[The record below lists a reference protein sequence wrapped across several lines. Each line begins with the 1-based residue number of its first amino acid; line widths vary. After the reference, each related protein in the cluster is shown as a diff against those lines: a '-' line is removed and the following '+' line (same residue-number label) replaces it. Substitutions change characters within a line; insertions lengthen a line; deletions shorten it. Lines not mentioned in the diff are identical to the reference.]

1 MKYKNTTTIYA
12 LLLTGLLST
21 SAFADKNWE
30 VRVGYG
36 HVGLGDVQKNGNSLT
51 VGGGAVPPLD
61 AGAANNKTLLFD
73 ISRRIGD
80 TKWKGRFFGGIPP
93 EATLKVSH
101 TGAGLPPVGTKLGKI
116 SYAPAVLSATYDLPK
131 LGKIQPYIGGGINY
145 TIVYNEKD
153 GLLKNVQVSNGVAPV
168 VQIGADMEVAKGWTV
183 GLDVRKIFLD
193 VDATANLGTST
204 GAPVAV
210 DLQVDP
216 LVVML
221 SVGKSF

>member
-1 MKYKNTTTIYA
+1 MKHMFKTATIST
-12 LLLTGLLST
+12 LILTGLLST
-21 SAFADKNWE
+21 PVFADKNWE

-36 HVGLGDVQKNGNSLT
+36 HVGLSDVQKNGNSLT
-51 VGGGAVPPLD
+51 LGGNPVVPLD
-61 AGAANNKTLLFD
+61 AGAANNVTLLFD

-93 EATLKVSH
+93 QATLKVSKSA
-101 TGAGLPPVGTKLGKI
+101 AGLPPVGTELGKI

-131 LGKIQPYIGGGINY
+131 LGKLQPYIGGGINY

-153 GLLKNVQVSNGVAPV
+153 AGLKKLQVSNGVAPV
-168 VQIGADMEVAKGWTV
+168 IQVGVDMEVAKGWTV
-183 GLDVRKIFLD
+183 GLDIKKIFLD
-193 VDATANLGTST
+193 VDGTGDF
-204 GAPVAV
+204 GAGGPPVKV

>member
-1 MKYKNTTTIYA
+1 MKYKNIMSVC
-12 LLLTGLLST
+12 LITGLLS
-21 SAFADKNWE
+21 SPVFADKNWE

-36 HVGLGDVQKNGNSLT
+36 HVGLSDVQKNGDSLT
-51 VGGGAVPPLD
+51 LGGNPVGPLD

-73 ISRRIGD
+73 ISHRIGE

-93 EATLKVSH
+93 EATLKVS
-101 TGAGLPPVGTKLGKI
+101 GSAAGLPPVGTELGKI
-116 SYAPAVLSATYDLPK
+116 TYAPAVASVTYDLPR
-131 LGKIQPYIGGGINY
+131 LGKLQPYIGGGVNY

-153 GLLKNVQVSNGVAPV
+153 AALKKVQVSNGVAPV
-168 VQIGADMEVAKGWTV
+168 IQVGADIEVAKGWTV
-183 GLDVRKIFLD
+183 GLDIKKIFLD
-193 VDATANLGTST
+193 VD
-204 GAPVAV
+204 GAGDFGVGGPPVKV